1 MSSADISHLCY
12 IKKYREV
19 FKVFLI
25 KIVAILTMSA
35 KLATLDLLKIKVF
48 WRNGYEV
55 IIYILDVTN
64 EILSRDSNYIVD
76 IVMWLKF
83 GNSSISIREVIIISI
98 LSGFDQKSLQQ
109 CSKRVKAERRE
120 VFKANSYVCRS
131 YRGKTGRGSFCTT
144 SPSWI
149 GLILYIECRKGN
161 FLHLV
166 SLLRKILQIYKA
178 VDIFVYM

>member
-1 MSSADISHLCY
+1 MWRCKRPPIPKISQTYPTMMDLRANIPYVKKIQQIHKSHDTPWVLLISATFVISRNTEGFS
-12 IKKYREV
+12 K
-19 FKVFLI
+19 FFLI

-48 WRNGYEV
+48 WRNDYEV

-98 LSGFDQKSLQQ
+98 LSGFDQKKQ
-109 CSKRVKAERRE
+109 
-120 VFKANSYVCRS
+120 
-131 YRGKTGRGSFCTT
+131 
-144 SPSWI
+144 
-149 GLILYIECRKGN
+149 
-161 FLHLV
+161 FLWGVLLV
-166 SLLRKILQIYKA
+166 Q
-178 VDIFVYM
+178 VQ